1 MSAGRGRRKD
11 HGSPVA
17 VVDGSFEWEG
27 RQLHYE
33 MYGSGDRLLVYMHGL
48 LLDAK
53 LNRGIAHALAAKGNR
68 VVLLDLLGHG
78 GSDGPQ
84 HAAEYR
90 MDVYARQVIGLLDHL
105 GRDQAVLGGISLGA
119 NVSLQ
124 AATQHPDR
132 VRGLV
137 IEMPVL
143 EWAVPAAALTFV
155 PVLLA
160 LHYLEPIAKVVTG
173 GVRWLPRTGIGP
185 VDSILDAVSKPP
197 AQTASVL
204 HGILVGP
211 VAPTIDERRA
221 LRVPALILG
230 HRFDVIHPLDDA
242 ANLADELPKARLVR
256 ARSPLE
262 LRLRP
267 NRLTGEIA
275 DFLEQVWKRPG
286 RGRGATEQT
295 A

>member
-1 MSAGRGRRKD
+1 MN
-11 HGSPVA
+11 PVA
-17 VVDGSFEWEG
+17 VIDGTYEHEG
-27 RQLHYE
+27 RRLHYE

-48 LLDAK
+48 LLDSK
-53 LNRGIAHALAAKGNR
+53 MNRGIAQALATRGNR

-78 GSDGPQ
+78 ESDGPQ
-84 HAAEYR
+84 HASEYR
-90 MDVYARQVIGLLDHL
+90 MDVYARQVVALLDHL
-105 GRDQAVLGGISLGA
+105 GDREAVIGGISLGA
-119 NVSLQ
+119 NVSLLT
-124 AATQHPDR
+124 AIRHPDR

-155 PVLLA
+155 PMLLT
-160 LHYLEPIAKVVTG
+160 LHYLEPVARLATAA
-173 GVRWLPRTGIGP
+173 VRRLPRTGFGAA
-185 VDSILDAVSKPP
+185 DSVLNGLSKPP
-197 AQTASVL
+197 AQMASVL

-221 LRVPALILG
+221 LRTPALILG

-242 ANLADELPKARLVR
+242 ANLADDLPKARLVR

-267 NRLTGEIA
+267 TRLTGEIA
-275 DFLEQVWKRPG
+275 DFLEQVWSRPA
-286 RGRGATEQT
+286 RQPSATADAT